1 MTVLTGADGDDKS
14 GAGVTNDSP
23 RTVTTATSG
32 KFRWFSTGGLRNR
45 LSVKSNISSSGINL
59 PFLG

>member
-1 MTVLTGADGDDKS
+1 MTVFTEAGDDADDKS

-32 KFRWFSTGGLRNR
+32 KFR
-45 LSVKSNISSSGINL
+45 
-59 PFLG
+59 